1 MAIGSKMHAVFSN
14 SSLKRRIMLVAI
26 TVLLVTGII
35 VGGTMAWLVTKTDPV
50 VNTFTYGDINL
61 ELEETDTNDGDN
73 NQNTNEYEMLPGT
86 EIDKDPVV
94 TVVADSVD
102 SWLFVKLDKSANFD
116 TFMEYTMAE
125 GWTALPGVDGVFYRE
140 TTKADA
146 DQEFTVIKDNKV
158 TVKSSVTKEMLN
170 ALDEDPSSI
179 TYPTLTVTA
188 YAVQKTGFDT
198 AEAAWAVALQSE
210 TP

>member
-50 VNTFTYGDINL
+50 VNTFTYFVFNL